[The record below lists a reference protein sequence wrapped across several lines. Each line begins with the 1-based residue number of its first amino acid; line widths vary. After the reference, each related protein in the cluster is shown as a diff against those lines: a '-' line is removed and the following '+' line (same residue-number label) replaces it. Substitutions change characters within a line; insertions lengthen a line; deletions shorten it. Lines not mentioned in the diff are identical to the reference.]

1 MISLANKGRT
11 VNRYD
16 RDLANT
22 EVVSVGNYVGYTVKS
37 NTVNDSETIKPAQTF
52 WVPYELITLI
62 NQGSIFDLFSSF
74 SPPIVH
80 YLPYSYIIIYHKS
93 IERFVTH

>member
-52 WVPYELITLI
+52 WGPYELITLI

-74 SPPIVH
+74 SPIVH

>member
-52 WVPYELITLI
+52 
-62 NQGSIFDLFSSF
+62 
-74 SPPIVH
+74 
-80 YLPYSYIIIYHKS
+80 
-93 IERFVTH
+93 